1 MLRALLP
8 CLPPI
13 VAVLLA
19 AGCGASQGPAQE
31 SPDTGTVGSE
41 STIGPPPAP
50 TPPVG
55 ALEMDV
61 DGVRADP
68 TGEYWIVLLKERQS
82 GRYLPI
88 WVGPLEATAI
98 AVELQ
103 GIPMSRPQTH
113 DLLESVISHLDG
125 RVVHVVITKLLDDT
139 FYAEIV
145 LTKDGDTRKV
155 DARPSDAI
163 ALALRS
169 QAPVYAD
176 PAVLEVAGLDLEP
189 VNGESNDLPALD

>member
-1 MLRALLP
+1 MLRALVP

-13 VAVLLA
+13 LAVLLA
-19 AGCGASQGPAQE
+19 AGCSASQEPPQASSE
-31 SPDTGTVGSE
+31 TGTLGSE
-41 STIGPPPAP
+41 STPEPPLAP

-55 ALEMDV
+55 AVEMDV
-61 DGVRADP
+61 DAVRADP
-68 TGEYWIVLLKERQS
+68 TGEYGIVLLKERVS

-139 FYAEIV
+139 FYAKIV
-145 LTKDGDTRKV
+145 LIKDGDIRNV

-169 QAPVYAD
+169 EAPVFAD

-189 VNGESNDLPALD
+189 VNGESNDLPALE